1 MHPLTEKLV
10 DLLDLRDV
18 SSHDDLDFKFG
29 EIARSL
35 IHEHLLLLSCSTSK
49 LTKGA
54 KGEVALEES
63 YELLE
68 VEFYLRKEG
77 HEDPFAHATPEQG
90 VSGKW

>member
-1 MHPLTEKLV
+1 MHPLTKKLV
-10 DLLDLRDV
+10 DLLDLRNV

-35 IHEHLLLLSCSTSK
+35 MHEHLLALSCSSSK
-49 LTKGA
+49 RTNCTKRKA
-54 KGEVALEES
+54 ALEES
-63 YELLE
+63 YEILE
-68 VEFYLRKEG
+68 IEFYLRKEG